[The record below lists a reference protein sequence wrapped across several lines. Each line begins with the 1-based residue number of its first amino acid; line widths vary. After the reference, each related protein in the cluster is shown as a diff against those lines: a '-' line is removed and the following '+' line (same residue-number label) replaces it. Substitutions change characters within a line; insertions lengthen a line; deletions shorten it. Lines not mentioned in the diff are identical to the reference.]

1 MTDTIKTSR
10 GKQAVIN
17 LLITANLLSEKI
29 NELLK
34 PFDISSEQFNVLR
47 ILRGRKGEPANMCDI
62 QDRMIA
68 KMSNT
73 TRLVEKLLKK
83 GLVDRKTC
91 PFNRRKVEITITEKG
106 IKTLRQIDPLIVKFE
121 ENFIQSLNFA
131 EAENF
136 IFLLNTLKNPISNQ

>member
-1 MTDTIKTSR
+1 MAGTTKISQ
-10 GKQAVIN
+10 GKQAIIN
-17 LLITANLLSEKI
+17 LLTTANLLSEKI

-62 QDRMIA
+62 QERMIA

-73 TRLVEKLLKK
+73 TRLVEKLLQK
-83 GLVDRKTC
+83 GLVNRKTC

-106 IKTLRQIDPLIVKFE
+106 METLRQIDPLILRFE
-121 ENFIQSLNFA
+121 ENFIQPLNPS
-131 EAENF
+131 EIENF
-136 IFLLNTLKNPISNQ
+136 IRLIHILKTTVSN